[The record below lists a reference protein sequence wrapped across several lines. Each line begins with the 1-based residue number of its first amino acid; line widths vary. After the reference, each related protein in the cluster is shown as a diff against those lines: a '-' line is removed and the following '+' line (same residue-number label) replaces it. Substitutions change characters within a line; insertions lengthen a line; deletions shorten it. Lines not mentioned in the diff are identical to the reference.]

1 MRLTEEEIIKRFRE
15 SAEQYKPL
23 VFKGIEEESAFI
35 EALRADAV
43 IEVSIEN
50 GPCFET
56 VIEIVPVASPKIIT
70 WKISSLIDSVRELY
84 RPDLVPVIIA
94 PYIGQRQARILAQ
107 RNVCW
112 IDLCGNMR
120 VQVSGKTYIE
130 RTGNEN
136 RFPDTVAIKKI
147 FQGTSSLVS
156 RALLLKPE
164 GFKTQYELVNFINNR
179 NANITVSTVSK
190 VLKSLE
196 EELLITKTKSLFT
209 TINKEELLEKLT
221 RGYLDWAACSCPKV
235 YRFAI
240 EDNVERFLISLSS
253 SMDCVACGFYAAK
266 LKGLAT
272 TELVTIFIRDIEE
285 AKKAFQRFPTRVT
298 PDAEFGNL
306 DLIESNNLC
315 VWFNSAE
322 SPFRRTIDDIEL
334 YLEMMADTP
343 RGPKIAGLLK
353 QRILEGQTD
362 GR

>member
-1 MRLTEEEIIKRFRE
+1 MRLTEEEIINLLRE
-15 SAEQYKPL
+15 TAEQYKPL

-156 RALLLKPE
+156 RALLLKPG

-240 EDNVERFLISLSS
+240 EDNVERFLRNCRHST
-253 SMDCVACGFYAAK
+253 VFNFPVEQY
-266 LKGLAT
+266 GLCCLRILRRKT
-272 TELVTIFIRDIEE
+272 
-285 AKKAFQRFPTRVT
+285 QRFGDYRTGNNIYKRYRRSKKSIPTF
-298 PDAEFGNL
+298 PDQ
-306 DLIESNNLC
+306 S
-315 VWFNSAE
+315 
-322 SPFRRTIDDIEL
+322 
-334 YLEMMADTP
+334 Y
-343 RGPKIAGLLK
+343 AGC
-353 QRILEGQTD
+353 
-362 GR
+362 